1 MSEQA
6 LRGLADQFP
15 LTLVEHTAISPAAA
29 RRERPRRR
37 AEQRDEFAALKS
49 LPTTAILARHH
60 RIAEGRG

>member
-15 LTLVEHTAISPAAA
+15 LTLVEHPAISPAAA

-37 AEQRDEFAALKS
+37 AEQRDEFAALDLS
-49 LPTTAILARHH
+49 ITSSVRAAR
-60 RIAEGRG
+60 I

>member
-37 AEQRDEFAALKS
+37 AEQRDEFAALDLS
-49 LPTTAILARHH
+49 ITSSVRAAR
-60 RIAEGRG
+60 I